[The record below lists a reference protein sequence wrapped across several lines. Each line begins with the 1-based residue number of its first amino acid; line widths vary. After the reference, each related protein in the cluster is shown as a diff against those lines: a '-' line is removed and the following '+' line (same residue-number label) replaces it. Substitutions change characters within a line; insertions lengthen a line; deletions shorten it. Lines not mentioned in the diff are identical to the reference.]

1 MTDIIDQAAA
11 LEEKMRDYWLARHK
25 EAAARRPR
33 LPPVY
38 RLPPRRRAAA
48 EIQEVEMERFK
59 PGNKTLEEFEDYGG
73 ALLKSSSLKRRPTTA
88 TRRLPFTRRCWNG

>member
-1 MTDIIDQAAA
+1 
-11 LEEKMRDYWLARHK
+11 
-25 EAAARRPR
+25 
-33 LPPVY
+33 
-38 RLPPRRRAAA
+38 
-48 EIQEVEMERFK
+48 MERFK